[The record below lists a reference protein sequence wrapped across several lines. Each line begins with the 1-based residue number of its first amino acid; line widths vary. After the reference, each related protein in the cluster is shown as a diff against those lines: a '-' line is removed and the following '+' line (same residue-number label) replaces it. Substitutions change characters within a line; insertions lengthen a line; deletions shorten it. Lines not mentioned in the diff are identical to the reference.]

1 MIKQLAS
8 IKMDVKQIAKV
19 ANMTEEEVKKI
30 VNEKNK

>member
-8 IKMDVKQIAKV
+8 IKMDVKQIAMV
-19 ANMTEEEVKKI
+19 ANMTEEEVRQI